1 MTAED
6 HFSEEEEEEE
16 EDPHTSEYHSPPE
29 EISDSEEER
38 QRERVRSKP
47 SSSRERVQTERG
59 RGRER
64 ASPRGSKPPET
75 ADTETTSAP
84 AEEKQRVGS
93 ERHHSFGGG
102 ALSPVQESPE
112 YAHTPSPGGSADDLE
127 TLTKALSHLDS
138 ETSGLQADAKE
149 VEFIEREAARISE
162 ARRQSGSPLSNG
174 TPTTPNTVVW
184 ERGTCIE
191 LTSTSTPAKNTAK
204 EDGQAEERQG
214 ETKGEVGQGD
224 TKGKVGERGEGG
236 IRQEKVSEPVSVAE
250 KGSGEGEGEGGEF
263 GAIPKVAPS
272 LGLKEGHDRQQL
284 AVARSSVHRRPP
296 TRHSTAQVHVHV
308 SLYTCIIH
316 EAFYLMYS
324 IYMYMYIIHCIL
336 CLCSRYPCHC
346 HIHVH
351 VQRSTVHI

>member
-6 HFSEEEEEEE
+6 RFSDDGEEEE
-16 EDPHTSEYHSPPE
+16 PHTSEYHSPPE
-29 EISDSEEER
+29 ELSESEEEKE
-38 QRERVRSKP
+38 RERVRSKQ
-47 SSSRERVQTERG
+47 SSSRERVHTERS

-64 ASPRGSKPPET
+64 TSPGGSSSKPEVAATKTASDPPE
-75 ADTETTSAP
+75 DRQSM
-84 AEEKQRVGS
+84 VS

-112 YAHTPSPGGSADDLE
+112 YARTPSTHNSGGSADELE

-149 VEFIEREAARISE
+149 VEYIEQEAARVSE
-162 ARRQSGSPLSNG
+162 ARRQSGSQSPFSSG

-191 LTSTSTPAKNTAK
+191 LASTSTPAKNVAQ
-204 EDGQAEERQG
+204 EDRQG
-214 ETKGEVGQGD
+214 EGREGDAKGEVG
-224 TKGKVGERGEGG
+224 EGG
-236 IRQEKVSEPVSVAE
+236 GKQEKVTEHPAGATEEGSRE
-250 KGSGEGEGEGGEF
+250 KEEGGEF

-296 TRHSTAQVHVHV
+296 TRHSTTQVHIIYYIH
-308 SLYTCIIH
+308 LDCMCI
-316 EAFYLMYS
+316 
-324 IYMYMYIIHCIL
+324 
-336 CLCSRYPCHC
+336 P
-346 HIHVH
+346 
-351 VQRSTVHI
+351 